1 MAAEQ
6 RLQFIS
12 WEPSVTEKDTYL
24 ATFKI
29 GMGRDSIYEVI
40 FYRPY
45 DAQFYTMYSKPNSAE
60 TCAAWFKKHSWYRE
74 RLVHSLISPFFFLF
88 LIDSARS
95 IIHKDRC

>member
-1 MAAEQ
+1 MAADQ

-40 FYRPY
+40 FYKSY
-45 DAQFYTMYSKPNSAE
+45 HSQFYTIYSKPNSAE
-60 TCAAWFKKHSWYRE
+60 ACAAW
-74 RLVHSLISPFFFLF
+74 LISGPGSQAFAAYYG
-88 LIDSARS
+88 IERD
-95 IIHKDRC
+95 